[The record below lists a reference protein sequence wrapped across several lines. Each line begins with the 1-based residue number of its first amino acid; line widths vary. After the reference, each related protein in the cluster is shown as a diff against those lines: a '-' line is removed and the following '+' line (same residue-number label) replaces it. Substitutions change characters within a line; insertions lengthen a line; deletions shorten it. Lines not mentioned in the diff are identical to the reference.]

1 MPDDPGN
8 LNYSEAVAAGLY
20 GDQDPHADAALGL
33 TAEDVGGPAAEPGL
47 GRTQHDGWV
56 GRGKR

>member
-1 MPDDPGN
+1 MPEDPGN
-8 LNYSEAVAAGLY
+8 LSYSEAVKAGLY

-33 TAEDVGGPAAEPGL
+33 TIDSVKGPSVDPKL
-47 GRTQHDGWV
+47 GRTQHDATV